1 MLKLLA
7 FVAVASTVSVALT
20 VYLLDIWADIK
31 NFRTYIKS
39 AEEKKRAYAFLL
51 DAVVKT
57 LVYFI
62 AVVVLPAVLR
72 KIYN

>member
-1 MLKLLA
+1 MLKFLA
-7 FVAVASTVSVALT
+7 FAAVASTISVALT
-20 VYLLDIWADIK
+20 VYLLDIWADVK

-57 LVYFI
+57 FIYLI
-62 AVVVLPAVLR
+62 AVVVLPAIL
-72 KIYN
+72 KKLQN

>member
-7 FVAVASTVSVALT
+7 FAAVASTISVALT

-31 NFRTYIKS
+31 NFRIFIKS
-39 AEEKKRAYAFLL
+39 AEKKQAYAFLL

-62 AVVVLPAVLR
+62 AVIVLPAIL
-72 KIYN
+72 KKFYN

>member
-1 MLKLLA
+1 MLRFLA
-7 FVAVASTVSVALT
+7 FAAVASTISVALT
-20 VYLLDIWADIK
+20 VYLLDMWADIK
-31 NFRTYIKS
+31 NFRTFIKS

-62 AVVVLPAVLR
+62 AVVMLPAIL
-72 KIYN
+72 KKFYN